1 MTKKHI
7 KKYEHRLSD
16 GRQLIYYD
24 DADTKLGAARKPD
37 GRRPAPRPET
47 APMRQ
52 DPLTGDW
59 VSVAVARQTRAFLPP
74 AEFDPLAPQCAENP
88 DAEIPS
94 LYDVA
99 VFENK
104 SPAFGPLLEIPT
116 TAPPQGLAELG
127 TIGLGRE
134 FTSVGRCEV
143 VCFTPEKTGSFDTL
157 SPSRARTVIEAWAD
171 RTAALS
177 AMPNIQQVF
186 PFENRGEVIGVTL
199 HHPHGQIYAYPYIPP
214 RTQALIAS
222 LDRYGPFLFA
232 GILQFE
238 RSSGDRVV
246 LFGEHWTA
254 FVPFAARWPVEVHI
268 LPHRHIADLAETSDT
283 ERDELATFYLR
294 VLRGIDA
301 LYEDGTPTPYIAAWH
316 QAPVHLRRDEI
327 RLMCQITSPRRA
339 VDKLKFV
346 AGSEAAMGAWVGDVS
361 PELGAK
367 RLREA
372 IQRADA
378 ANPVGKLPEE
388 IGGLEKSS
396 NEKTGRPDIFDLL
409 SNIAETVQ
417 NKGRNNV
424 PKHLPPALP
433 LPRAID
439 IKRVPFTLPSGTENI
454 RAMRRCQFSNGTL
467 WPSATDCD
475 DELGSGACETIFF
488 GNKEQFRHSKESP
501 RPLTCLNKELSDLAR
516 RCAKTCAFCCETP
529 QFNCMDSGG
538 TVIDC
543 AAHKTKCK
551 EPSWRRVMMSMC
563 EHTCGLCAADA
574 CFDAADDCSSLGHLC
589 FHQAVSPLVRQQCAR
604 SCGLCT
610 PQQRAETAPS
620 GAESRE
626 VVGVQKTPKEV
637 IVLVRKNSQ
646 ITASAKSAICQD
658 VSPSCADNSGLCTD
672 KIYSDFLKD
681 KCAKTCG
688 HCLTEEEDKVR
699 LGKDYDSDSSN
710 GEDYD
715 QPFESVRRIRNR
727 PSAAP
732 PAGEQNNSADNGTT
746 VARRAKESTSTRS
759 KSSGKFS
766 ERIIIKI
773 GGGDQ
778 KEHIELRGKLGETL
792 RISREILL
800 ENDEESED
808 DQAEKKKKKQRNL
821 SPLLVIL
828 EKAQPNEAE
837 EALPEERG
845 IFPEGR
851 KRNGT
856 EIVWT
861 SEETKKEESNAGEI
875 AYGQRQKKKL
885 EKQRESNERE
895 NSEKELRIESENNE
909 EEEEEAEKRGKSAG
923 GERNGDKQGE
933 RMGARLKNN
942 ERLPENE
949 RQTDSERIRENG
961 RQRDNER
968 TRENERQIDNRLRK
982 NERQTDNQRIREN
995 ERQIDSMMVEVG
1007 NKTMDKS
1014 GLNRI
1019 NSEQLHGG
1027 QFTAAKAQTNNRI
1040 EGDATLLWKSTAK
1053 GKAKGEKKQT
1063 NDQNNEREVIADK
1076 KMGAIK
1082 QTSDRISDWT
1092 RRNTKEEA
1100 QSGGKMPNGRIL
1112 WTKILPVQTSA
1123 SNKSLPNSADK
1134 ETIPTTTDGRSL
1146 PNLSGDKPFSSKQLP
1161 TDEQKKSDGQKKDGP
1176 GGQQRTSDMRTK
1188 AGNSEL
1194 SQRILQ
1200 LLKNLRIAK
1209 EAVANYGTG
1218 RRRRRKRSA
1227 EKIADQKQGRRI
1239 TENGQEMI
1247 SDQKSDQSLADQ
1259 GQAPLPG
1266 QQKAAITGQDFRE
1279 RLGEEKPP
1287 DEKKAEEKGIEEEA
1301 KFVVEEL
1308 FTGQIG
1314 EKADQVEEEE
1324 VKLRGEEEILDG
1336 ILVEEEQK
1344 EREEPFGDVP
1354 EGMVD
1359 QLVEKQLLKREKDG
1373 TKAFAEV
1380 IRAVLKEIGDVLFDG
1395 EEEQNQIEEAQQ
1407 GTQKVPKMR
1416 EAGEEAGDQ
1425 GKENTDQ
1432 QQMPEVIGSDQP
1444 VFGDQ
1449 QRPSIRED
1457 DNDGID
1463 QPLSDQQTINS
1474 GAIPDQLDKSLLAAD
1489 AQNDGDQ
1496 FQEAAKAPKLSEF
1509 DQQNEEENAGSY
1521 GRRWSDQ
1528 SQRINDRPRG
1538 NSDEFGTRQADDQQQ
1553 GSSRKMFDG
1562 VLRDRG
1568 GRAVRVEDLPGG
1580 ISGALERVRL
1590 RYGFGNGT
1598 MEEMLAN
1605 LLLDT
1610 ERDIANGL
1618 KQILGELKK
1627 LEGPAERQRK
1637 MPISNDDIED
1647 EKEKERRKNKMRKFG
1662 RNGKRGGKSGSDEES
1677 DKDGETSERERKRGK
1692 ETKRNSVMSGE
1703 EDKRRNSATSRED
1716 RQKKNTE
1723 RNKGANDQQADQTLR
1738 QLLKLLMENI
1748 NKKSSDPSSAEK
1760 NLMALAKKRGQRKA
1774 AEVPIL
1780 DELVE
1785 LIKKQR
1791 TALDRRE
1798 EQSAE
1803 EAEDNGGKAKK
1814 KPKPQLSSTRANNRR
1829 RRILTGP
1836 TRAASSVPSRGP
1848 AKTFVLPRRVRLP
1861 SAGGPSPNGYRL
1873 VPIIGPAGNQMPTAS
1888 GQVYANGQL
1897 GNFLPRPTGANGGPS
1912 PVYSLPLQ
1920 QQQQQQREGQA
1931 VPAAQPQQVPMQTAK
1946 QAVVWQQPVY
1956 VQLPKQVQQQQ
1967 QQTQQ
1972 FPQQQQQQVQPQQPQ
1987 TLYVQQQP
1995 AQQQLQAVPAPLPPP
2010 QQQPQI
2016 VVQRPAQQPQQQ
2028 QQFLLPNPQQQPQQN
2043 LVVVDAVAPAGGM
2056 PRAPLMQQPARV
2068 SSSSSSRGSYVMLRK
2083 NAIGGGNNIVGPK
2096 CRDYYP
2102 YCEQIVPRGFCIS
2115 EVYPLRMKREYCPQS
2130 CGLC

>member
-1 MTKKHI
+1 MFSTKNI
-7 KKYEHRLSD
+7 CVSLFC
-16 GRQLIYYD
+16 
-24 DADTKLGAARKPD
+24 AV
-37 GRRPAPRPET
+37 
-47 APMRQ
+47 
-52 DPLTGDW
+52 LT
-59 VSVAVARQTRAFLPP
+59 T
-74 AEFDPLAPQCAENP
+74 
-88 DAEIPS
+88 
-94 LYDVA
+94 
-99 VFENK
+99 VFIWGQYGN
-104 SPAFGPLLEIPT
+104 AIAT
-116 TAPPQGLAELG
+116 TAAGP
-127 TIGLGRE
+127 T
-134 FTSVGRCEV
+134 
-143 VCFTPEKTGSFDTL
+143 
-157 SPSRARTVIEAWAD
+157 
-171 RTAALS
+171 
-177 AMPNIQQVF
+177 
-186 PFENRGEVIGVTL
+186 EN
-199 HHPHGQIYAYPYIPP
+199 
-214 RTQALIAS
+214 
-222 LDRYGPFLFA
+222 
-232 GILQFE
+232 
-238 RSSGDRVV
+238 
-246 LFGEHWTA
+246 
-254 FVPFAARWPVEVHI
+254 
-268 LPHRHIADLAETSDT
+268 
-283 ERDELATFYLR
+283 
-294 VLRGIDA
+294 
-301 LYEDGTPTPYIAAWH
+301 
-316 QAPVHLRRDEI
+316 
-327 RLMCQITSPRRA
+327 
-339 VDKLKFV
+339 
-346 AGSEAAMGAWVGDVS
+346 
-361 PELGAK
+361 
-367 RLREA
+367 
-372 IQRADA
+372 
-378 ANPVGKLPEE
+378 
-388 IGGLEKSS
+388 
-396 NEKTGRPDIFDLL
+396 GRPDIFDLL

-439 IKRVPFTLPSGTENI
+439 IKRVPFTLPSGTDNI

-501 RPLTCLNKELSDLAR
+501 RPLTCLNKELSDLTR

-543 AAHKTKCK
+543 ATHKTKCK

-574 CFDAADDCSSLGHLC
+574 CFDAAEDCSSLGHLC

-610 PQQRAETAPS
+610 PQQRAETAERVG

-646 ITASAKSAICQD
+646 ITASPKSAICQD

-688 HCLTEEEDKVR
+688 HCLSKEDKVR
-699 LGKDYDSDSSN
+699 LGNDYDSDSSKS
-710 GEDYD
+710 EDYD

-732 PAGEQNNSADNGTT
+732 PAGGQNNSPDNGTT
-746 VARRAKESTSTRS
+746 VAKRANESSSRRS
-759 KSSGKFS
+759 KASGKFS
-766 ERIIIKI
+766 ERLIIKI

-800 ENDEESED
+800 ENDEENED
-808 DQAEKKKKKQRNL
+808 DQAEKKKRKRQKKKQKNL

-837 EALPEERG
+837 ETLPEERG
-845 IFPEGR
+845 NGFREILTFPEGQ

-861 SEETKKEESNAGEI
+861 SEETKKEESNVGEI

-895 NSEKELRIESENNE
+895 NSEKEKELRIESESNGD
-909 EEEEEAEKRGKSAG
+909 EEEAEKRGKSAG
-923 GERNGDKQGE
+923 GERNGDRQAE
-933 RMGARLKNN
+933 RIGARLKNN

-949 RQTDSERIRENG
+949 RQTDSERIRENEK
-961 RQRDNER
+961 QKDNKR
-968 TRENERQIDNRLRK
+968 TRENERQIDNRLRE
-982 NERQTDNQRIREN
+982 NERQIDNQRIRES

-1007 NKTMDKS
+1007 NKTTDQN
-1014 GLNRI
+1014 GRNRI
-1019 NSEQLHGG
+1019 NSEQLHVG
-1027 QFTAAKAQTNNRI
+1027 QFTAAKGHANNRI
-1040 EGDATLLWKSTAK
+1040 ESDASLLRKSTPK
-1053 GKAKGEKKQT
+1053 EKAKAEKKQT
-1063 NDQNNEREVIADK
+1063 NDQNNEREVITDK
-1076 KMGAIK
+1076 QMGTIK
-1082 QTSDRISDWT
+1082 QPSDRISEWT
-1092 RRNTKEEA
+1092 RRNPKEEA
-1100 QSGGKMPNGRIL
+1100 QSGGEMPNGRIL

-1134 ETIPTTTDGRSL
+1134 ENIPPTTDGRSL
-1146 PNLSGDKPFSSKQLP
+1146 PKLSGDRPFSPKQTP

-1176 GGQQRTSDMRTK
+1176 GEQQRTSNTRTK

-1218 RRRRRKRSA
+1218 RRRRRKRSV
-1227 EKIADQKQGRRI
+1227 EKIANQQKQGQI
-1239 TENGQEMI
+1239 IVENGQEI
-1247 SDQKSDQSLADQ
+1247 VSDQKSDKKLTDK

-1308 FTGQIG
+1308 FNGQIG
-1314 EKADQVEEEE
+1314 EKADQ
-1324 VKLRGEEEILDG
+1324 LGEEEDKLGEEEGILDG

-1344 EREEPFGDVP
+1344 EREEPFGAVP

-1359 QLVEKQLLKREKDG
+1359 ELVEQQLLKREKDG
-1373 TKAFAEV
+1373 TKEFVEV
-1380 IRAVLKEIGDVLFDG
+1380 IRAVLEEIGEDVFFAG

-1407 GTQKVPKMR
+1407 EAQKVPKMR
-1416 EAGEEAGDQ
+1416 EDTAGEEADDHGN
-1425 GKENTDQ
+1425 ENIAE
-1432 QQMPEVIGSDQP
+1432 QQMPEVIGSDQL

-1449 QRPSIRED
+1449 RSPSIRED

-1463 QPLSDQQTINS
+1463 QPLADQQTINS
-1474 GAIPDQLDKSLLAAD
+1474 GALPDQPNKSLAAAD
-1489 AQNDGDQ
+1489 EQNEGDQ
-1496 FQEAAKAPKLSEF
+1496 IQEAAMAPKLAEF
-1509 DQQNEEENAGSY
+1509 DQENGEENAGSY

-1528 SQRINDRPRG
+1528 SQRINDRRWG
-1538 NSDEFGTRQADDQQQ
+1538 NSDEFRTRQADEQQQ

-1618 KQILGELKK
+1618 KQILGELRK

-1637 MPISNDDIED
+1637 MPIFNDDIED
-1647 EKEKERRKNKMRKFG
+1647 EKKKERRKNKMRKMG
-1662 RNGKRGGKSGSDEES
+1662 KNGKRGGKSGSDEET
-1677 DKDGETSERERKRGK
+1677 DKDGERSERERKGGR
-1692 ETKRNSVMSGE
+1692 ETERNLMMSGE
-1703 EDKRRNSATSRED
+1703 EDKRRNSAISRED
-1716 RQKKNTE
+1716 IRKKNGE
-1723 RNKGANDQQADQTLR
+1723 RNKEPNDQQDDQTLR

-1748 NKKSSDPSSAEK
+1748 NKKSSDPSSMEK
-1760 NLMALAKKRGQRKA
+1760 KLKAFANKKRGQRKA

-1791 TALDRRE
+1791 TALDRRK
-1798 EQSAE
+1798 EQSEE
-1803 EAEDNGGKAKK
+1803 EAADNWGKAKQ
-1814 KPKPQLSSTRANNRR
+1814 KPKPQLSFTRANNRR
-1829 RRILTGP
+1829 RRILTSP
-1836 TRAASSVPSRGP
+1836 TRAASSVQSRGP
-1848 AKTFVLPRRVRLP
+1848 AKTLVLPRRVLLP
-1861 SAGGPSPNGYRL
+1861 SAAGGPTPDGYRL
-1873 VPIIGPAGNQMPTAS
+1873 VPIIGPAGNQMPTAP
-1888 GQVYANGQL
+1888 GQVYPNGQL
-1897 GNFLPRPTGANGGPS
+1897 GNFLAPSTGANGGPP
-1912 PVYSLPLQ
+1912 PVYSLPLPQ

-1931 VPAAQPQQVPMQTAK
+1931 VPAAQPQQVPMQPAK

-1956 VQLPKQVQQQQ
+1956 VQFPQQIQQ
-1967 QQTQQ
+1967 QQTQLGQ
-1972 FPQQQQQQVQPQQPQ
+1972 QPQEFPQQQQQQVQPQQPQ
-1987 TLYVQQQP
+1987 TVYVQQQP
-1995 AQQQLQAVPAPLPPP
+1995 AQQLQAVRTPLPVP

-2016 VVQRPAQQPQQQ
+2016 VVQRPAQPPQQQ

-2043 LVVVDAVAPAGGM
+2043 LIVADAAAPAGGM
-2056 PRAPLMQQPARV
+2056 PRAPLLQQPARV